1 MDTELVQVD
10 VGASPAAYIWP
21 VMNGR
26 HPMHY
31 ESFAP
36 GLDRRTRLA
45 SAIGCSGSGSPAG
58 LTPWHLLRYVLS
70 GFGLRWHGP
79 HRRVI
84 S

>member
-1 MDTELVQVD
+1 VDTELVQVD

-36 GLDRRTRLA
+36 GLDRRVQSVAPVLDLRL
-45 SAIGCSGSGSPAG
+45 
-58 LTPWHLLRYVLS
+58 V
-70 GFGLRWHGP
+70 
-79 HRRVI
+79 
-84 S
+84 